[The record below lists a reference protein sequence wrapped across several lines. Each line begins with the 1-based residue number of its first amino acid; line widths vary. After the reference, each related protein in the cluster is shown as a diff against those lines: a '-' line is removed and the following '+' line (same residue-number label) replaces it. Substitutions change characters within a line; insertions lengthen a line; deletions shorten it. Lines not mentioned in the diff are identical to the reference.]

1 MSGINSFLDYDAS
14 RNHTRGGF
22 GLEYSRDYLKLST
35 NSYFSLSGWKNS
47 PDKEDYEE
55 RPASGWDIR
64 AEGYL
69 SAWPNLDGKLTY
81 KQYYGDQVALF
92 GVDKLEKHSRALLSG

>member
-55 RPASGWDIR
+55 RPASGWAFVQKVTFLRGQIST
-64 AEGYL
+64 A
-69 SAWPNLDGKLTY
+69 N
-81 KQYYGDQVALF
+81 
-92 GVDKLEKHSRALLSG
+92 